1 MPFDRGTP
9 SGKLQ
14 PVPEEPAPVVE
25 EPEDEGAEPEDEG
38 AAPAADELE
47 AVLDDLEAER
57 KETRDDVL
65 KGQKTLERIARKR

>member
-1 MPFDRGTP
+1 MPFDRGTR

-25 EPEDEGAEPEDEG
+25 EAEDEG

-47 AVLDDLEAER
+47 AVLNDLEAER